1 MQLSDPGIAFNPL
14 VEARRSEL
22 GADIESAEIGGLGVH
37 LITSFTDRQEYR
49 RVDDRNVLRVTRLLP
64 ENED

>member
-1 MQLSDPGIAFNPL
+1 
-14 VEARRSEL
+14 
-22 GADIESAEIGGLGVH
+22 

-64 ENED
+64 EDED